1 MRIARAIPGIAA
13 LGLAAGVVAP
23 VAGATRGGWPDT
35 DWTYIYEAR
44 LGQDAVANL
53 GDFDELDGSWDDDN
67 TFSLWF
73 GDGITASGDPGGVE
87 SILRTGL
94 GDNEGGATAV
104 DAESLA
110 IMDLGNGD
118 SNQKIYFERFLTDGG
133 DLGAGNP
140 VIDFASGLTAIS
152 RFRFFS
158 IDDLNASE
166 PLRRAL
172 EISTADDAAI
182 AAARTENAGSN
193 EYDEGPREML
203 DAPNGMFMVSRGD
216 VYTSLGGGPGGL
228 YWGMNIDGDDS
239 WDPSTFTTP
248 PAAHAAVGVKVAFI
262 VRGPENANATFQ
274 MSDARVVDRLR
285 ARGIEV
291 TVLDMG
297 STEGTG
303 GHNAYTNGS
312 LTGPAAVAADHD
324 LVMISSTVA
333 STFVS
338 GTYGYKSLNVPL
350 IMWES
355 GLANTARYAL
365 ADAGGAVVN
374 NQTQL
379 KIVNNT
385 HPITSGLSTGNQTI
399 LAGSVG
405 RNMSFVGYTLPGAAT
420 DLGQWVSNSNYHGLV
435 AYDPTVGGGKLAD
448 GSTLQSNQRWV
459 FLPLEDDTFWALNA
473 TGMQIFDAA
482 VEWAL
487 APAKAALLAAR
498 PALPPAPPDAADWKP
513 SFYINL
519 GATSLLSGSME
530 TRVLKGR
537 FFRDTANADPAVPAK
552 GGDTKVWANLPTG
565 SMNDFV
571 SVYITATPE
580 SEYSGSLPASRV
592 RVYLNG
598 SRCPAIEI
606 QNHHL
611 DPSITP
617 AVGNGGANDGTGLGA
632 GLWRP
637 RAAGY
642 LDVDYFGV
650 KSSAVAPAS
659 GMPDVDIDG
668 DVDGDDMDA
677 FISCASGPA
686 IGYAQTDPNCS
697 CLDMDT
703 DGDIDSSDFGQFV
716 ACLGDANTSPCGQ

>member
-1 MRIARAIPGIAA
+1 MRIARVIPGVVAF
-13 LGLAAGVVAP
+13 GLAASVVAP
-23 VAGATRGGWPDT
+23 AEGANRGGWPDLG
-35 DWTYIYEAR
+35 WTYIYEAR
-44 LGQDAVANL
+44 LGEDAVANL
-53 GDFDELDGSWDDDN
+53 GSFDELDGSWDDDN
-67 TFSLWF
+67 AFSLWF
-73 GDGITASGDPGGVE
+73 GDRVIPSGDPGGVE

-94 GDNEGGATAV
+94 GDNEGGVAAA
-104 DAESLA
+104 DAESLT

-118 SNQKIYFERFLTDGG
+118 PNQKIYFERFLTDGG
-133 DLGAGNP
+133 DLGDGNP
-140 VIDFASGLTAIS
+140 VIDFASGLTVIS

-158 IDDLNASE
+158 IDDLKADE

-172 EISTADDAAI
+172 EIPTADDADI
-182 AAARTENAGSN
+182 AAAHTENAGSN

-203 DAPNGMFMVSRGD
+203 DTPNGMFMVSRGD
-216 VYTSLGGGPGGL
+216 VYSSSGGGPGGL
-228 YWGMNIDGDDS
+228 YWGMSIDGDDS
-239 WDPSTFTTP
+239 WDPLTFTTP
-248 PAAHAAVGVKVAFI
+248 PAAHGAVGVKVAFI

-385 HPITSGLSTGNQTI
+385 HPITSGLPLGDQAI

-405 RNMSFVGYTLPGAAT
+405 RNMSFVGFTLPASAT
-420 DLGQWVSNSNYHGLV
+420 DLGQWVSNNAYHGLV
-435 AYDPTVGGGKLAD
+435 AYDPTVGGGLLAD
-448 GSTLQSNQRWV
+448 GSTLQSKQRWV
-459 FLPLEDDTFWALNA
+459 FLPFEDDTFWALNA
-473 TGMQIFDAA
+473 AGMQIFDAS

-487 APAKAALLAAR
+487 GASKAALLAAR
-498 PALPPAPPDAADWKP
+498 PALPPAPPVPADWKP
-513 SFYINL
+513 AFYVNL
-519 GATSLLSGSME
+519 GATPILPGPME

-537 FFRDTANADPAVPAK
+537 FFRDTTNIDPAVPVK
-552 GGDTKVWANLPTG
+552 GGDTKVWTNLPTG

-580 SEYSGSLPASRV
+580 SGYSGSLPANRV

-598 SRCPAIEI
+598 SRCAAIEV

-611 DPSITP
+611 DPSITV
-617 AVGNGGANDGTGLGA
+617 AVGNGGSNDGTGLGV

-650 KSSAVAPAS
+650 NAGVVAPAG
-659 GMPDVDIDG
+659 GMPDVDSDG
-668 DVDGDDMDA
+668 DVDGDDMGA

-686 IGYAQTDPNCS
+686 IGYTQTDPNCS

-703 DGDIDSSDFGQFV
+703 DGDIDSTDFGQFV
-716 ACLGDANTSPCGQ
+716 ACLGDRNTSICGQ